1 MIRFELC
8 ANGCQSIM
16 NGIAGGADCAELCEA
31 LEVGGV
37 TPSYGTL
44 LHCKNE
50 FFLTGEKH
58 KPFPIR
64 VLIRC
69 RPGNYIYNDDE
80 IAIMCEDIKLVED
93 LGYEGVVIGALN
105 ANGDI
110 DVPAI
115 KKMMTAGGKMKF
127 TFHRAIDAC
136 GNPLDAMKTLID
148 LGFDKVL
155 TSGCKPTA
163 YDGIDKIREMQTLF
177 GERINIMAGG
187 SIDEK
192 NVERII
198 TATGV
203 KNVHASLTSYTAD
216 SHRDLYPKGIDDTG
230 ADMRFKISDLAR
242 IKNFTDVISTEVEKL
257 FVNVNN

>member
-1 MIRFELC
+1 MRFELC
-8 ANGCQSIM
+8 ANGYQSIA

-44 LHCKNE
+44 LRCKNI
-50 FFLTGEKH
+50 L
-58 KPFPIR
+58 PIR

-80 IAIMCEDIKLVED
+80 VAIMCEDIKMVKN

-105 ANGDI
+105 ANGDLDI
-110 DVPAI
+110 PAI
-115 KKMMTAGGKMKF
+115 KRMMAAGEGMKF

-136 GNPLDAMKTLID
+136 RNPLDAMETLIS

-163 YDGIDKIREMQTLF
+163 YEGIDMIREMQTLF
-177 GERINIMAGG
+177 GDRIKIMAGG
-187 SIDEK
+187 GINEK
-192 NVERII
+192 NVKQII
-198 TATGV
+198 DATGV
-203 KNVHASLTSYTAD
+203 RNVHASLTSPVASGVD
-216 SHRDLYPKGIDDTG
+216 NTG
-230 ADMRFKISDLAR
+230 AIMAYKVSNLDR
-242 IKNFTDVISTEVEKL
+242 IKE
-257 FVNVNN
+257 FVKIIK

>member
-8 ANGCQSIM
+8 ANGYQSIV
-16 NGIAGGADCAELCEA
+16 NGIAGGADSAELCEA
-31 LEVGGV
+31 LEVGGL

-44 LHCKNE
+44 LRCKDVPCRVSTDR
-50 FFLTGEKH
+50 L
-58 KPFPIR
+58 PIR

-80 IAIMCEDIKLVED
+80 IAIMCEDIKTVKD
-93 LGYEGVVIGALN
+93 LGFEGVVIGALDK
-105 ANGDI
+105 NGDL

-115 KKMMTAGGKMKF
+115 KKMMAAGEGMKF

-136 GNPLDAMKTLID
+136 NNPLDAMETLIS

-163 YDGIDKIREMQTLF
+163 YEGIDMICEMQTLF
-177 GERINIMAGG
+177 GDRINIMAGG
-187 SIDEK
+187 GINEN

-198 TATGV
+198 TATGIN
-203 KNVHASLTSYTAD
+203 NVHASLTSPVATGVD
-216 SHRDLYPKGIDDTG
+216 CTG
-230 ADMRFKISDLAR
+230 ASMLYKVSNLER
-242 IKNFTDVISTEVEKL
+242 IKE
-257 FVNVNN
+257 FVKIIK

>member
-1 MIRFELC
+1 MRFELC
-8 ANGCQSIM
+8 ANGYQSIR
-16 NGIAGGADCAELCEA
+16 NGAEGSADCAELCEA

-44 LHCKNE
+44 SRCRNIIP
-50 FFLTGEKH
+50 T
-58 KPFPIR
+58 R

-80 IAIMCEDIKLVED
+80 VAIMCEDIKTVKGLD
-93 LGYEGVVIGALN
+93 YEGVVIGALN
-105 ANGDI
+105 QDGDI

-115 KKMMTAGGKMKF
+115 KKMMAAGEGLRF

-136 GNPLDAMKTLID
+136 SNPLDAMETLIS

-155 TSGCKPTA
+155 TSGCKPSA
-163 YDGIDKIREMQTLF
+163 YEGIDMIREFQTLF
-177 GERINIMAGG
+177 GDRINIMAGG
-187 SIDEK
+187 GINEK

-203 KNVHASLTSYTAD
+203 KNVHASLTSYSPD
-216 SHRDLYPKGIDDTG
+216 NHSNLYPNGVDKTG
-230 ADMRFKISDLAR
+230 ADMRYKVSSLERIMEFVKI
-242 IKNFTDVISTEVEKL
+242 IK
-257 FVNVNN
+257 

>member
-1 MIRFELC
+1 MRFELC
-8 ANGCQSIM
+8 ANGYQSIV
-16 NGIAGGADCAELCEA
+16 NGVEGGADCAELCEA

-44 LHCKNE
+44 LRCKNI
-50 FFLTGEKH
+50 L
-58 KPFPIR
+58 PAR

-80 IAIMCEDIKLVED
+80 IAVMCEDIKMVKS

-105 ANGDI
+105 NNGDI

-115 KKMMTAGGKMKF
+115 KKMMAAGEGLKF

-136 GNPLDAMKTLID
+136 NNPLDAMETLIS

-163 YDGIDKIREMQTLF
+163 YEGVDMIREMQTLF
-177 GERINIMAGG
+177 GDRINIMAGG
-187 SIDEK
+187 GINEN

-198 TATGV
+198 TATGIS
-203 KNVHASLTSYTAD
+203 NVHASLTLPVAEGVD
-216 SHRDLYPKGIDDTG
+216 NTG
-230 ADMRFKISDLAR
+230 ATMAYKVSNLAR
-242 IKNFTDVISTEVEKL
+242 IKE
-257 FVNVNN
+257 FVKIIK

>member
-1 MIRFELC
+1 MRFELC
-8 ANGCQSIM
+8 ANGYQSIV
-16 NGIAGGADCAELCEA
+16 NGIEGGADCAELCEA

-44 LHCKNE
+44 ARCKDIIP
-50 FFLTGEKH
+50 T
-58 KPFPIR
+58 R

-80 IAIMCEDIKLVED
+80 IAIMCKDVKMVKD

-105 ANGDI
+105 QNGDL

-115 KKMMTAGGKMKF
+115 KKMMAAGERMKF

-136 GNPLDAMKTLID
+136 NNPLDAIETLIS
-148 LGFDKVL
+148 LGFNKVL

-163 YDGIDKIREMQTLF
+163 YEGVDMIREMQTLF
-177 GERINIMAGG
+177 GDRINIMAGG
-187 SIDEK
+187 GINEN

-203 KNVHASLTSYTAD
+203 CNVHASLTSLVASGVD
-216 SHRDLYPKGIDDTG
+216 NTG
-230 ADMRFKISDLAR
+230 AIMAYKVSNLER
-242 IKNFTDVISTEVEKL
+242 IKE
-257 FVNVNN
+257 FVKIIK

>member
-1 MIRFELC
+1 MRFELC
-8 ANGCQSIM
+8 ANGYQSIV
-16 NGIAGGADCAELCEA
+16 NGIEGGADCAELCEA

-44 LHCKNE
+44 LRCGDTVSHV
-50 FFLTGEKH
+50 L
-58 KPFPIR
+58 PIR

-80 IAIMCEDIKLVED
+80 IAVMCEDIKMVKN
-93 LGYEGVVIGALN
+93 LGYDGVVIGALN
-105 ANGDI
+105 ENGDL

-115 KKMMTAGGKMKF
+115 KKMMAAGEGMKF

-136 GNPLDAMKTLID
+136 NNPLDAMETLIS

-163 YDGIDKIREMQTLF
+163 YEGIDMIREFQTLF
-177 GERINIMAGG
+177 GDRINIMAGG
-187 SIDEK
+187 GINEN
-192 NVERII
+192 NVERIV

-203 KNVHASLTSYTAD
+203 KNVHASLTSISVD
-216 SHRDLYPKGIDDTG
+216 NHSDLYPNGVDRTG
-230 ADMRFKISDLAR
+230 ASMLYKVSNLAR
-242 IKNFTDVISTEVEKL
+242 IKE
-257 FVNVNN
+257 FVKIIK

>member
-1 MIRFELC
+1 MRFELC
-8 ANGCQSIM
+8 ANGYQSIV
-16 NGIAGGADCAELCEA
+16 NGIEGGADCAELCEA

-44 LHCKNE
+44 LRCKDVPWRVS
-50 FFLTGEKH
+50 TGYL
-58 KPFPIR
+58 PIR

-80 IAIMCEDIKLVED
+80 IAIMCEDIKMVKN

-105 ANGDI
+105 KNGDL

-115 KKMMTAGGKMKF
+115 KKMMAAGEGLKF

-136 GNPLDAMKTLID
+136 NNPLDAMETLIS

-163 YDGIDKIREMQTLF
+163 YDGIDMIREFQTLF
-177 GERINIMAGG
+177 GDRINIMAGG
-187 SIDEK
+187 GVNEN

-198 TATGV
+198 TATGIS
-203 KNVHASLTSYTAD
+203 NVHASLTSPAA
-216 SHRDLYPKGIDDTG
+216 SGIDNTG
-230 ADMRFKISDLAR
+230 ASMLYKVSNLER
-242 IKNFTDVISTEVEKL
+242 IKV
-257 FVNVNN
+257 FVKIIK

>member
-8 ANGCQSIM
+8 ANGYQSIV
-16 NGIAGGADCAELCEA
+16 NGVSGGADCAELCEA

-44 LHCKNE
+44 LRCR
-50 FFLTGEKH
+50 GEKCFARTGAIH
-58 KPFPIR
+58 RAAIPIR
-64 VLIRC
+64 ILIRC

-80 IAIMCEDIKLVED
+80 IAIMCEDIKMVKN

-105 ANGDI
+105 ANGDL

-115 KKMMTAGGKMKF
+115 KKMMAAGEGMKF

-136 GNPLDAMKTLID
+136 NNPLDAMETLIS

-163 YDGIDKIREMQTLF
+163 YEGIDMIREMQTLF
-177 GERINIMAGG
+177 GDRINIMAGG
-187 SIDEK
+187 GINEK

-198 TATGV
+198 SATGIT
-203 KNVHASLTSYTAD
+203 NVHASLTSPVAEGFD
-216 SHRDLYPKGIDDTG
+216 NTG
-230 ADMRFKISDLAR
+230 AIMAYKISNLER
-242 IKNFTDVISTEVEKL
+242 IKKFKDIVSP
-257 FVNVNN
+257 

>member
-1 MIRFELC
+1 MRFELC
-8 ANGCQSIM
+8 ANGYQSIR
-16 NGIAGGADCAELCEA
+16 NGAEGSADCAELCEA

-44 LHCKNE
+44 SRCRNIIP
-50 FFLTGEKH
+50 T
-58 KPFPIR
+58 R

-80 IAIMCEDIKLVED
+80 VAIMCEDIKTVRN

-105 ANGDI
+105 QDGDL

-115 KKMMTAGGKMKF
+115 KKMMAAGEGLKF

-136 GNPLDAMKTLID
+136 NNPLDAMETLIS

-155 TSGCKPTA
+155 TSGCKPSA
-163 YDGIDKIREMQTLF
+163 YEGIDMIREFQTLF
-177 GERINIMAGG
+177 GDRINIMAGG
-187 SIDEK
+187 GINEK

-203 KNVHASLTSYTAD
+203 KNVHASLTSYLPD
-216 SHRDLYPKGIDDTG
+216 NHSNLYPNGVDKTG
-230 ADMRFKISDLAR
+230 ASMLYKVSNLDR
-242 IKNFTDVISTEVEKL
+242 IKE
-257 FVNVNN
+257 FVKIIK

>member
-8 ANGCQSIM
+8 ANGYQSIV

-44 LHCKNE
+44 LASSKTK
-50 FFLTGEKH
+50 L
-58 KPFPIR
+58 PIR

-69 RPGNYIYNDDE
+69 RPGNYIYNEDE
-80 IAIMCEDIKLVED
+80 IAIMCEDIKMVKS
-93 LGYEGVVIGALN
+93 LGFEGVVIGELN
-105 ANGDI
+105 ANGDL

-115 KKMMTAGGKMKF
+115 KKMMKAGEGMKF

-136 GNPLDAMKTLID
+136 NNPLDAMETLIS

-163 YDGIDKIREMQTLF
+163 YEGVDMIREMQTLF
-177 GERINIMAGG
+177 GDRINIMAGG
-187 SIDEK
+187 GVNEN

-203 KNVHASLTSYTAD
+203 NNVHASLTSPVATGVD
-216 SHRDLYPKGIDDTG
+216 NTG
-230 ADMRFKISDLAR
+230 AIMAYKISNFER
-242 IKNFTDVISTEVEKL
+242 IKEFKNIFIP
-257 FVNVNN
+257 